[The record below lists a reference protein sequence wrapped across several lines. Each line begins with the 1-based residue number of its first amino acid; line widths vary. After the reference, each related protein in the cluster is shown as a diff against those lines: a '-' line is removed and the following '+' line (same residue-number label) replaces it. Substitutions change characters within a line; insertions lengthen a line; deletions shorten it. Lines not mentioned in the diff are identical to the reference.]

1 MNIPNQLTLFRV
13 LLIPVF
19 LVFALVDFG
28 WGSLSVL
35 GGEEIRIEQF
45 IAAII
50 FVVATLTD
58 FLDGYLARKW
68 DLVTNMG
75 KFLDPLA
82 DKVLVTTG
90 LIVLVEW
97 HMISSWIA
105 VLIIAREFAVTGLRL
120 LQIEQGYVSAAGQLG
135 KIKTTFQMIA
145 LVLLLF
151 GDMFTVYL
159 PFSLGLLAMYI
170 AVFFTVL
177 SGIEYFYKGRAVFLA
192 DKEK

>member
-1 MNIPNQLTLFRV
+1 MNIPNQLTVFRV
-13 LLIPVF
+13 VLIPVF

-28 WGSLSVL
+28 WGNMSFL

-45 IAAII
+45 TAAII
-50 FVVATLTD
+50 FITAAMTD

-68 DLVTNMG
+68 NLVTNMG

-97 HMISSWIA
+97 QVISSWIA
-105 VLIIAREFAVTGLRL
+105 VIIIAREFAVTGLRL

-135 KIKTTFQMIA
+135 KIKTVFQMIA
-145 LVLLLF
+145 LVLLLC
-151 GDMFTVYL
+151 GDLFTAYM
-159 PFSLGLLAMYI
+159 PFSAGLLAMYI

-177 SGIEYFYKGRAVFLA
+177 SGLEYFYKGRAVFLD